1 MAAISSLALPVRAQA
16 TCRRASVRH
25 SSSAFA
31 SPARASSSSS
41 AFVVGQNKKMLK
53 KTVSTTYTKAHSRG
67 GLTVNANVAIPTGD
81 ASPPPVVYNVSSGR
95 GGGGA
100 HLHIGTRLR
109 AYRLNH

>member
-16 TCRRASVRH
+16 TCRRVSVRN
-25 SSSAFA
+25 SSAFA
-31 SPARASSSSS
+31 SPVRASSSSS
-41 AFVVGQNKKMLK
+41 AFVVGQDKNMLK

-95 GGGGA
+95 GGGG
-100 HLHIGTRLR
+100 HTCTSGR
-109 AYRLNH
+109 AYARID